1 MSEPNKDENSGESL
15 FEIMD
20 GTLAELNRAKK
31 LFLVMILSTLI
42 VPPLAIFIMIEA
54 FESPFEGPRR
64 GAEGPREGI
73 PGFSW
78 PHGTRFVIFL
88 LSLFW
93 VGIGVRQYFVITKWN
108 KRYQRYKERQQEIDR
123 KLDDDNS

>member
-1 MSEPNKDENSGESL
+1 MSESNKDENSGESL

-20 GTLAELNRAKK
+20 GTLAELNRAKR
-31 LFLVMILSTLI
+31 LFLVMILSTLV

-54 FESPFEGPRR
+54 FEPPFEGPRR

-73 PGFSW
+73 LGFVW
-78 PHGTRFVIFL
+78 PHGGIRLVIFI

-108 KRYQRYKERQQEIDR
+108 KRYQRYKERQKEIDR
-123 KLDDDNS
+123 KLDEQ